1 LKDEKERGAI
11 TIIIMY
17 VEEYTV
23 INPSERRTRTK
34 REGDNNPR
42 KGKEKKKYIN

>member
-23 INPSERRTRTK
+23 INPRKRKDGREQKERAITIQ
-34 REGDNNPR
+34 E
-42 KGKEKKKYIN
+42 EKKKYII